1 MNIYI
6 DITSIQNSRG
16 KCDYYWPTTHWELNE
31 CDTKS
36 VEQMNA
42 LAEDLNKVLRE
53 HLTGKKKLKIEVVEG
68 E

>member
-6 DITSIQNSRG
+6 DITSVQNSSG
-16 KCDYYWPTTHWELNE
+16 KCDYYWPTAHWELNDW
-31 CDTKS
+31 DTKS
-36 VEQMNA
+36 ADEMNA

-53 HLTGKKKLKIEVVEG
+53 HLTGRKKLKIEVVE